1 MNDDSVSEQ
10 MPMSD
15 RDHEELRMLYGI
27 TVTDLSYFK
36 QQQWNVANYALLA
49 EAGLIGITQLLRN
62 PMPAVDRGVLACLAV
77 VAAVVA
83 LFVLNKL
90 QRSISLRQARLDAVR
105 ETLGD
110 PFKRAWAAE
119 RKAEDA
125 VQAVLLLRGGI
136 VVTAALTVWLVGWR
150 L

>member
-1 MNDDSVSEQ
+1 MNNDSASEQ
-10 MPMSD
+10 APMSD

-36 QQQWNVANYALLA
+36 QQQWSVTNYALLA
-49 EAGLIGITQLLRN
+49 EAGLIGIAQLLGE
-62 PMPAVDRGVLACLAV
+62 PLPVADRGVLACLAV
-77 VAAVVA
+77 AAAVVA

-90 QRSISLRQARLDAVR
+90 QRSVSLRQARLDAVR

-110 PFKRAWAAE
+110 PFKRAWAA
-119 RKAEDA
+119 KHKPEDA
-125 VQAVLLLRGGI
+125 VQSVLLLRGGI
-136 VVTAALTVWLVGWR
+136 LVTAALTVWLVWWR